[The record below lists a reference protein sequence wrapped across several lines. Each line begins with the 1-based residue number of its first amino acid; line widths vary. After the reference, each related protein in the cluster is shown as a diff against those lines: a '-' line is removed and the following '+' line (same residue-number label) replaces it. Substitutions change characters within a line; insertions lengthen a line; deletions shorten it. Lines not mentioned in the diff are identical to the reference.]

1 MAEKLLTGEIAVPPE
16 CSILPDSYDFERGES
31 RQAVLARMQAA
42 MTAYLA
48 GAWEARVPG
57 IAVSSPQEAL
67 VLASVV
73 EKGTG
78 VPGERRM
85 VAGLYSNRLRTG
97 MPLQAEPRSEERR
110 VGKECVSTCRS
121 RWWPYHYKNTLTKVS
136 DIARASENDKRVP
149 RVLNKQT

>member
-31 RQAVLARMQAA
+31 RQAVLARMQVA

-48 GAWEARVPG
+48 KAWEARAPG
-57 IAVSSPQEAL
+57 IAVSSPQAAL

-73 EKGTG
+73 EKETG

-85 VAGLYSNRLRTG
+85 VAGLYSNRLKAG
-97 MPLQAEPRSEERR
+97 MPLQGDPTKLHQTGRATWWERR
-110 VGKECVSTCRS
+110 C
-121 RWWPYHYKNTLTKVS
+121 
-136 DIARASENDKRVP
+136 
-149 RVLNKQT
+149 Q